1 MVIIKRTG
9 VEVEYDQNKIVSALK
24 KANSS
29 VRQLD
34 QLSEDQIHHIVD
46 TITHKLSISE
56 RVYSVEDIQD
66 FVETQISLLGKHK
79 LAKNYIVYRYQ
90 HQLDRQSTSFL
101 DKIGSILNCNNEEIQ
116 QENANKNPTIIS
128 VQRDYMAGEVSKWY
142 ARERLFDN
150 DLIEAHNNGIIHIH
164 DMDYASMKLYNCC
177 LINMDDMLQNGTVI
191 SGTQIDKPK
200 SFTTACNVAT
210 QIMAQ
215 VASSQLG
222 RAA

>member
-1 MVIIKRTG
+1 MNIIKRNG
-9 VEVEYDQNKIVSALK
+9 VEVEYDEGKIVSAITR
-24 KANSS
+24 ANGS
-29 VRQLD
+29 V
-34 QLSEDQIHHIVD
+34 SVKDQITDGQIEMIASN
-46 TITHKLSISE
+46 ITEVINSASRTHT
-56 RVYSVEDIQD
+56 VEEIQD
-66 FVETQISLLGKHK
+66 MVEEGIASLGAHK

-90 HQLDRQSTSFL
+90 HQLDRESSTFL

-116 QENANKNPTIIS
+116 QENANKNPTILPT
-128 VQRDYMAGEVSKWY
+128 QRDYMAGEVSKWY
-142 ARERLFDN
+142 ARERLFPKE
-150 DLIEAHNNGIIHIH
+150 LIAAHEAGIIHIH

-191 SGTQIDKPK
+191 SGTKIDKPK

-222 RAA
+222 R